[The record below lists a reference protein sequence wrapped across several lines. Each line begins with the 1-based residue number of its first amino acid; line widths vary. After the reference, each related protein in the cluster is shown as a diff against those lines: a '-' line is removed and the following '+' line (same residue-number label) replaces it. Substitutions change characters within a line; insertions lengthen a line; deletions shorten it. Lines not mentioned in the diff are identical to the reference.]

1 MKWKEERD
9 GMEIE
14 RKGEMVSDGIGQ
26 IEIGREEEDC
36 FYRKG
41 KGVGRRMGRA
51 RFMLVSSSVHYYE
64 RRCYVMLGTVCT
76 SY

>member
-26 IEIGREEEDC
+26 IEIGREEED
-36 FYRKG
+36 F
-41 KGVGRRMGRA
+41 
-51 RFMLVSSSVHYYE
+51 L
-64 RRCYVMLGTVCT
+64 
-76 SY
+76 